1 MQHIKFSPA
10 PEYLA
15 KLQLAIREAHGVEAE
30 HEGTWMGVEYLGPLI
45 WSGSVEVFRLPEGV
59 SAARAFAWSKVEGE
73 HLHCYVLLETEAISS
88 PQAAVRHVL
97 AEQCAELE
105 QAVAA

>member
-15 KLQLAIREAHGVEAE
+15 KLQLAIRQAHGVEAE
-30 HEGTWMGVEYLGPLI
+30 HDGTWMGVEYFGPLI
-45 WSGSVEVFRLPEGV
+45 WSGSVEIFRLPEGAPA
-59 SAARAFAWSKVEGE
+59 SRAFAWSRVEGA
-73 HLHCYVLLETEAISS
+73 HLHCYVMLENEEVTSARE
-88 PQAAVRHVL
+88 AVRHVL
-97 AEQCAELE
+97 AEQCAESE